1 MRPEEMREL
10 LAFNTWANQRILG
23 AAGALTREQFT
34 QQIVS
39 SFRSVQETLQH
50 IAGAEWAW
58 MERVRGRSP
67 EKMPVAPEIRDLQTL
82 EGLWTPLWCLM
93 EDYARGLTQESLDEV
108 VDYKTFSFGDARS
121 PRWQMLQHMVNHGT
135 YHRGQV
141 ITMLRQLGAKSV
153 GTDMILFYR
162 ERAAVAGGVK

>member
-10 LAFNTWANQRILG
+10 LTFNAWANRRILG
-23 AAGALTREQFT
+23 AAGALTQEQFT

-50 IAGAEWAW
+50 IAGAELAW
-58 MERVRGRSP
+58 MERVQGRSP
-67 EKMPVAPEIRDLQTL
+67 EKMPAAPENRDLKTL
-82 EGLWTPLWCLM
+82 ESLWSPLLSLM
-93 EDYARGLTQESLDEV
+93 EEYGRGLTQERLDEL

-153 GTDMILFYR
+153 GTDMIMFYR
-162 ERAAVAGGVK
+162 ERAATAGA

>member
-10 LAFNTWANQRILG
+10 LAFNTWANRRVLG
-23 AAGALTREQFT
+23 ASGALTQEQFT
-34 QQIVS
+34 KEIVS

-50 IAGAEWAW
+50 VAAAEWAW
-58 MERVRGRSP
+58 MERVQGRSP
-67 EKMPVAPEIRDLQTL
+67 EKMPVAPEIRDLKTL
-82 EGLWTPLWCLM
+82 EGLWAALSSLM
-93 EDYARGLTQESLDEV
+93 ENYARGLTQESLDEV
-108 VDYKTFSFGDARS
+108 LDYKTFSFGAARS

-153 GTDMILFYR
+153 GTDMILYYR
-162 ERAAVAGGVK
+162 DRGAGA

>member
-10 LAFNTWANQRILG
+10 LAFNTWANRKILG
-23 AAGALTREQFT
+23 AAGALTQEQFT

-39 SFRSVQETLQH
+39 SFCSVQETLQH
-50 IAGAEWAW
+50 VAAAEWAW
-58 MERVRGRSP
+58 MERVQGRSP
-67 EKMPVAPEIRDLQTL
+67 AKMPAVPEIRDLKTL
-82 EGLWTPLWCLM
+82 ESLWSPLWSLM
-93 EDYARGLTQESLDEV
+93 EDYGRGLTQERLDEV
-108 VDYKTFSFGDARS
+108 LDYKTFSFGEARS
-121 PRWQMLQHMVNHGT
+121 PRWQMLRHMVNHGT

-162 ERAAVAGGVK
+162 ERAAGA